1 METFVIRGGRP
12 LQGTI
17 EVRGAKNAVF
27 PVLAAAILTKKDCV
41 IDNLPLI
48 EDVFRMLEILES
60 MGARIVWQEKRKI
73 LVNTAKLNPSLMKR
87 KTVLRLRGSVLFLGP
102 LLARFSKVSL
112 PQPGGD
118 IIGARPIDTHLDAF
132 SQLGAQ
138 VHKGKARVNVAL
150 KRPSKGGEVVLSEF
164 SVTGTCNTL
173 LFAANLAAKVTLKIA
188 DQDYQIQELIS
199 VLKSMGAGIRVAG
212 PHAFEIQGKK
222 NLKGFHHTL
231 SYDPIEAGTF
241 IILAIGTKGNVLV
254 KNVEVRFLDLF
265 FKRLKEAGAKVKIVN
280 KKNGLANVRVL
291 PAKSI
296 RIEKIQS
303 FIYPGI
309 ASDLQNAFGVLATQ
323 AQGSTLLHDPLYE
336 SRLKYLEELN
346 KMGAHIYISDPHR
359 AIISGPTPL
368 QGTDLGTF
376 DIRGGAA
383 LLMAALIAKG
393 RSTIN
398 NIYQIDRG
406 CERIEER
413 LCKLGADIKRINANF
428 S

>member
-1 METFVIRGGRP
+1 
-12 LQGTI
+12 
-17 EVRGAKNAVF
+17 
-27 PVLAAAILTKKDCV
+27 AILTKKDCV

-60 MGARIVWQEKRKI
+60 MGARIVWQEKRTI

-87 KTVLRLRGSVLFLGP
+87 KTVLKLRGSVLFLGP
-102 LLARFSKVSL
+102 LLARFGKVSL

-132 SQLGAQ
+132 SQLGAT
-138 VHKGKARVNVAL
+138 VHKGKAGVNIAL

-173 LFAANLAAKVTLKIA
+173 LFAANLAAKVALKIA
-188 DQDYQIQELIS
+188 DQDYQVQELIS
-199 VLKSMGAGIRVAG
+199 VLKSMGAHIRMTG

-241 IILAIGTKGNVLV
+241 ILLAIGTKGNVLV
-254 KNVEVRFLDLF
+254 KNVEVRYLDLF
-265 FKRLKEAGAKVKIVN
+265 FKRLKEAGARVKIVGR
-280 KKNGLANVRVL
+280 KNGLANAHVL

-406 CERIEER
+406 YERIEER

>member
-1 METFVIRGGRP
+1 METFVIKGGRP

-60 MGARIVWQEKRKI
+60 MGATIVWQGKRKI
-73 LVNTAKLNPSLMKR
+73 LVNTAKLNPSFMKR

-102 LLARFSKVSL
+102 LLARFGKVSL

-132 SQLGAQ
+132 LQLGAR
-138 VHKGKARVNVAL
+138 VHKGKTGVNLDL

-164 SVTGTCNTL
+164 SVTATCNTL
-173 LFAANLAAKVTLKIA
+173 LFAAHLPAPVVVKIA

-199 VLKSMGAGIRVAG
+199 VLKSMGAAIRMVS
-212 PHAFEIQGKK
+212 PHAFEILGKK
-222 NLKGFHHTL
+222 NLKGFYHKL

-241 IILAIGTKGNVLV
+241 ILLAIGTKGNVLV
-254 KNVEVRFLDLF
+254 KNVEIHYLDLF
-265 FKRLKEAGAKVKIVN
+265 FKRLKEAGAKVKIVDR
-280 KKNGLANVRVL
+280 KNGLANVRVL

-346 KMGAHIYISDPHR
+346 KMGAHIYIADPHR
-359 AIISGPTPL
+359 AIINGPTPL

-406 CERIEER
+406 YERIEER
-413 LCKLGADIKRINANF
+413 LRKLGADIKRVKC
-428 S
+428 